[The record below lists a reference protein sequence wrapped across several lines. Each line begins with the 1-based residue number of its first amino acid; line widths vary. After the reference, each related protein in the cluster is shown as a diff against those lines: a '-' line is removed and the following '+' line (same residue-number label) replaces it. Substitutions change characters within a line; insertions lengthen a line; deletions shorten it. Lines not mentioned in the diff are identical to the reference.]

1 VYRETLKIAKPNI
14 HLRSPYADAKK
25 TVIVFDKS
33 AGTAGGTLASA
44 TVEVRGDNFLAENV
58 TFANDFNRTHEQVAQ
73 GSQALALLVTG
84 DRAIFRNVRL
94 LGNQDTLYTGS
105 RCAPPGARPCT
116 PMRQYF
122 ADSYIE
128 GNVDFI
134 FGDGKTVFENCE
146 IHSTAHAGG
155 YVTAQGKHYA
165 EQDSGYVFHRAKLT
179 AEPGMEHV
187 WLGRPWRPYATVA
200 FLDAEMGSHI
210 EPAGWR
216 EWHPGETN
224 YLETVFYAEYRS
236 SGPGEHPGERD
247 PHLHKLTAEEAA
259 RFEAPRYLAG
269 EDGWDPTRI
278 R

>member
-1 VYRETLKIAKPNI
+1 V
-14 HLRSPYADAKK
+14 
-25 TVIVFDKS
+25 
-33 AGTAGGTLASA
+33 
-44 TVEVRGDNFLAENV
+44 
-58 TFANDFNRTHEQVAQ
+58 
-73 GSQALALLVTG
+73 
-84 DRAIFRNVRL
+84 
-94 LGNQDTLYTGS
+94 
-105 RCAPPGARPCT
+105 
-116 PMRQYF
+116 
-122 ADSYIE
+122 DSYIE

-179 AEPGMEHV
+179 AEPGMDHV
-187 WLGRPWRPYATVA
+187 WLGRPWRPYATVV
-200 FLDAEMGSHI
+200 FLDSEMGSHI

-236 SGPGEHPGERD
+236 AGPGAHPGEGD
-247 PHLHKLTAEEAA
+247 PHLHKLSVEDAR
-259 RFEAPRYLAG
+259 RFEAKRFLAG
-269 EDGWDPTRI
+269 EDGWDPTR